1 MNGTTSEWVK
11 KAEGDFVVAELA
23 FGAAPEPNYDAVCF
37 HCQQCVEK
45 LIKAVLIQAVVQPPK
60 IHNLERLYEMLQT
73 VHPGVFFDIEELR
86 MLTSVGM
93 STRYPGE
100 EADRED
106 ASQALAVCKRL
117 RESILNLIRERP
129 K

>member
-11 KAEGDFVVAELA
+11 KAEGDFNIAQLA
-23 FGAAPEPNYDAVCF
+23 VRADLSPNYDAVCF

-45 LIKAVLIQAVVQPPK
+45 LIKAVLIQADVQPPK
-60 IHNLERLYEMLQT
+60 IHNLERLYEMLLT
-73 VHPGVFFDIEELR
+73 VQRGVALDVEELR

-106 ASQALAVCKRL
+106 ASQAMAICTRL
-117 RESILNLIRERP
+117 RELLLKLIRE
-129 K
+129 